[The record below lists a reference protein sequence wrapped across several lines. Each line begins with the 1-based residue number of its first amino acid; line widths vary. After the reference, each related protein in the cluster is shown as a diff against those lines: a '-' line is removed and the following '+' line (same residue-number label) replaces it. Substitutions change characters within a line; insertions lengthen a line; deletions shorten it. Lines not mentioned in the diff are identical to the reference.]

1 MDEILKR
8 LNYQP
13 VSVSEDDIANPRPAL
28 AAFFANI
35 PIHDVREKV
44 WQLYKAWIHH
54 ASEYA
59 DMDDFRS
66 MTTLYDELVYFLN
79 LSFIY
84 LEKGEAN

>member
-1 MDEILKR
+1 LR
-8 LNYQP
+8 QNYQP

-44 WQLYKAWIHH
+44 WQLYKAGIYH

-59 DMDDFRS
+59 DVEEFRS
-66 MTTLYDELVYFLN
+66 MTSLYDELVYFLN
-79 LSFIY
+79 LAFIY
-84 LEKGEAN
+84 LEKGEAD